1 MNNTKMEWYKY
12 KEYTIL
18 FKELIPKGRQNR
30 REINKASS
38 DAGRRTRSSGE
49 LTIAFMK
56 NT

>member
-1 MNNTKMEWYKY
+1 M
-12 KEYTIL
+12 L
-18 FKELIPKGRQNR
+18 LKELSPKGRQNR
-30 REINKASS
+30 REINKATS